1 MLVKELWRGNERVFA
16 CKISKQMFGEKNTAA
31 AKPPTAALQ
40 CACEIIRDQT
50 RNGVPAGTS
59 IRQRR
64 KLYRTR
70 RQTASTAPQVLR
82 QHRRSKKCR
91 SVFNVRDE

>member
-16 CKISKQMFGEKNTAA
+16 CKISRKLFGENEFGSREAA
-31 AKPPTAALQ
+31 RQAALH
-40 CACEIIRDQT
+40 CACEIIKTQT

-64 KLYRTR
+64 KLY
-70 RQTASTAPQVLR
+70 QKQVL
-82 QHRRSKKCR
+82 
-91 SVFNVRDE
+91 SVIV